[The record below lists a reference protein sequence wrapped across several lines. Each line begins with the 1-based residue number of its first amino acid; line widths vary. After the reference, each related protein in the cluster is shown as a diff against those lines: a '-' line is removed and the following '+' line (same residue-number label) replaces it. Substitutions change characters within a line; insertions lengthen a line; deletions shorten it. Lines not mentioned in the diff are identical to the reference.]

1 MMDCGLQRIE
11 DMVQETFLR
20 KQSAWVAFVDTGKR
34 FDDAYYVMIF
44 AREDFINA
52 KKRLRDGSGTKISV
66 EMANKRRKSAQ
77 EEFNYQEKMRRR
89 VRSEFESAW
98 HEHKYWS
105 EMLRQ
110 KRAEVDSC
118 DNYSQKAFS

>member
-1 MMDCGLQRIE
+1 MMDCELQRIE

-34 FDDAYYVMIF
+34 FDDAYCVMIF

-52 KKRLRDGSGTKISV
+52 KKRLRDGSGTRAGV
-66 EMANKRRKSAQ
+66 EIANKRKRSAQ
-77 EEFNYQEKMRRR
+77 EEYNYQEKMRRR
-89 VRSEFESAW
+89 VKSEFESAW